1 MPERTSST
9 PALTSRQRHWLE
21 HLKAWQEQERS
32 LKAYAVAN
40 KLSVSGLYSAKRY
53 FKAHGIW
60 QGREVSGP
68 RRCTPKL
75 IRVQVTPSGV
85 ALSSVIRLHFPNGM
99 VVEVP
104 EHVEPLRLHTLMA
117 TLLGATS

>member
-1 MPERTSST
+1 MSEVTSPT

-21 HLKAWQEQERS
+21 HLKAWQTQELS

-40 KLSVSGLYSAKRY
+40 SLSVSGLYSAKRY

-68 RRCTPKL
+68 QRRKHKL
-75 IRVQVTPSGV
+75 VPVQITPSS
-85 ALSSVIRLHFPNGM
+85 ATLSSVIRLHFPNGM
-99 VVEVP
+99 VVEFP
-104 EHVEPLRLHTLMA
+104 EHVEPLRLQRLM
-117 TLLGATS
+117 TMLLGASS